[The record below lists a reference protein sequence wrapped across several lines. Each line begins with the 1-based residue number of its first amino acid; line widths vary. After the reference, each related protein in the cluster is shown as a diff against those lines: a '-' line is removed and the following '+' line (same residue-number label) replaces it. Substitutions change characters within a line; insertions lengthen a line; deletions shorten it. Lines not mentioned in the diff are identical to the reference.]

1 MSKYLTTVTEIYRVD
16 SEAEVQFLVEEAK
29 KDSMYSLVKYNR
41 EFKQR
46 KSKGEVIDEWYKV
59 TLVKGFNDE
68 KEPEDV
74 VDVSYSKGE

>member
-29 KDSMYSLVKYNR
+29 KDLMYSLVKYNR